1 MKEEIRR
8 PDYIVN
14 VYRYRGAFTIM
25 DRVKT
30 PNEFMHETIIDELS
44 KQISLKISDIIGL
57 DVKTLKRKDTEIEIP
72 QYLGSNIVNIY
83 KQSIYIKLRLSIY
96 MSVFLWIKCTCLSP
110 EITYIDPH
118 SDVSGLK
125 LKFEIVY
132 HLPQEFKVQA
142 FGYLLEWAKN
152 ETDPKKKSEL
162 ENTYQNLIKQ
172 DAFDGWIT
180 EVKKCL
186 GVTEDAHQKDNF
198 RFEYE
203 IACGWP
209 DVIFQIHFNER
220 VTAKTVYNVE
230 ALINKFIIN
239 WNNSLDDNNDDNI
252 IDYVGSAESEENKKS
267 VNIHVDFGRSDP
279 EKVLMPML
287 KHFSDS
293 QLDIKKIV
301 LT

>member
-1 MKEEIRR
+1 MKEEIRW
-8 PDYIVN
+8 PDYIAN
-14 VYRYRGAFTIM
+14 IYRYRGMFTII

-30 PNEFMHETIIDELS
+30 PNDFLHETFIDELS
-44 KQISLKISDIIGL
+44 KQISPKIADIIGL
-57 DVKTLKRKDTEIEIP
+57 DVKTLKRKDTEIELP
-72 QYLGSNIVNIY
+72 QYLGSNSVNIY
-83 KQSIYIKLRLSIY
+83 KQSIYIKLRLSIN
-96 MSVFLWIKCTCLSP
+96 MSVFLWIKCTCISP
-110 EITYIDPH
+110 EIKDIDPH

-142 FGYLLEWAKN
+142 YGYLLEWAKN

-162 ENTYQNLIKQ
+162 ENAYQNLMKQ
-172 DAFDGWIT
+172 DVFDGWIT
-180 EVKKCL
+180 EVKENL
-186 GVTEDAHQKDNF
+186 GVPEDAHPKDNF

-220 VTAKTVYNVE
+220 VTAKTVNNVE
-230 ALINKFIIN
+230 ALINNFAIN
-239 WNNSLDDNNDDNI
+239 WNDSLDDNEDDNV

-279 EKVLMPML
+279 EKVLMHML
-287 KHFSDS
+287 KHLSDS
-293 QLDIKKIV
+293 ELDIKKIV